1 MPPELDRSA
10 AEEKDPAESLTR
22 GFLFSDL
29 RAYTEYMERHGGES
43 AAQLLARYRDLVRIQ
58 VARFRGAEIKTEGDS
73 FYIVFPSV
81 SAAVRAA
88 LAIVGM
94 AAEESAADPEHAI
107 RVGIGVHAGE
117 TVETGEGYVGTPV
130 NIAARLCSLAGAG
143 DVLVSDTVRALTSTV
158 VRADFI
164 PAGRRQLK
172 GIREPIQV
180 FIVRPADAARPAS
193 LAPRSRLRRPA
204 LMAAAAIVVALALI
218 SAVGLSGL
226 LTRPGGP
233 SAPPAS
239 GPTPSATRP
248 EPSASSG
255 LTSGERQLLALVP
268 AEVAPRCAPGPGEGV
283 PRSASTLR
291 CDLPLGSGA
300 DTVWWDAYL
309 TKADMTLTLEGI
321 ARERG
326 VPAAECG
333 PTASEGDATWQL
345 GTTFSGR
352 LVCYAEGS
360 RTWVV
365 WTYVD
370 ERILARAVRGDGDW
384 PALYGWWRDISGLV
398 RGR

>member
-1 MPPELDRSA
+1 MPSEPDRLLPEDT
-10 AEEKDPAESLTR
+10 DPADSLTR
-22 GFLFSDL
+22 GFLFADL
-29 RAYTEYMERHGGES
+29 RAYTEYVERHGGES
-43 AAQLLARYRDLVRIQ
+43 AARLLARYRDLVRTQ

-73 FYIVFPSV
+73 FYVVFPAV

-88 LAIVGM
+88 LAIVVM

-117 TVETGEGYVGTPV
+117 TVETSEGYVGTPV

-172 GIREPIQV
+172 GIREPIHV
-180 FIVRPADAARPAS
+180 FIVRPADGFGRAS
-193 LAPRSRLRRPA
+193 VASGSRRRRGA
-204 LMAAAAIVVALALI
+204 LLGAAAIAAALAII
-218 SAVGLSGL
+218 SAAGLSGI

-233 SAPPAS
+233 SAPPAGS
-239 GPTPSATRP
+239 PTPGLSLP

-268 AEVAPRCAPGPGEGV
+268 AEIAPRCTPAPDERAA
-283 PRSASTLR
+283 RSSSTLR

-300 DTVWWDAYL
+300 DTVWWDAFL
-309 TKADMTLTLEGI
+309 TKADMNLTLEAI
-321 ARERG
+321 ALERG
-326 VPAAECG
+326 VPAEECG
-333 PTASEGDATWQL
+333 PDKSAGSGPWQL

-352 LVCYAEGS
+352 LVCYPEGT
-360 RTWVV
+360 RAWAA

-370 ERILARAVRGDGDW
+370 ERILARAVRGNGDW
-384 PALYGWWRDISGLV
+384 PALYRWWTDISGLV
-398 RGR
+398 SSR

>member
-1 MPPELDRSA
+1 
-10 AEEKDPAESLTR
+10 
-22 GFLFSDL
+22 
-29 RAYTEYMERHGGES
+29 
-43 AAQLLARYRDLVRIQ
+43 
-58 VARFRGAEIKTEGDS
+58 
-73 FYIVFPSV
+73 
-81 SAAVRAA
+81 
-88 LAIVGM
+88 
-94 AAEESAADPEHAI
+94 
-107 RVGIGVHAGE
+107 
-117 TVETGEGYVGTPV
+117 
-130 NIAARLCSLAGAG
+130 
-143 DVLVSDTVRALTSTV
+143 VLVSDTVRALTSTV

-172 GIREPIQV
+172 GIREPIHV
-180 FIVRPADAARPAS
+180 FIVRPADGLGRAS
-193 LAPRSRLRRPA
+193 VASGSRRRRPA
-204 LMAAAAIVVALALI
+204 LLGAAAIAAALALI
-218 SAVGLSGL
+218 SAVALSGI

-239 GPTPSATRP
+239 SPTPGLPPPA
-248 EPSASSG
+248 PSASSG

-268 AEVAPRCAPGPGEGV
+268 AELAPRCAPAPDERAA
-283 PRSASTLR
+283 RSSSTLR

-300 DTVWWDAYL
+300 DTVWWDAFL
-309 TKADMTLTLEGI
+309 TKADMNLTLE
-321 ARERG
+321 AVALERG
-326 VPAAECG
+326 VPAEECG
-333 PTASEGDATWQL
+333 PTASEGDAPWQL